1 VRTRQIAIIATAA
14 ALAGAAVAYAAHPKV
29 DPASVPT
36 GFLAAHSQMD
46 AVPATALR
54 RIVRNGRVDAF
65 LEHVRLAP
73 GEQRPFV
80 THPGPVLVM
89 IASGEVRNTEAGG
102 GACRTRRYV
111 PDRGFVTRG
120 IRKPH
125 ALGAGPDGAD
135 AYLLYLAPRRT
146 GPTQTVVDAPAAC

>member
-1 VRTRQIAIIATAA
+1 VRLREIGVVATVA

-29 DPASVPT
+29 DPASVPL
-36 GFLAAHSQMD
+36 GFFAAHSQLNG
-46 AVPATALR
+46 VPATALH
-54 RIVRNGRVDAF
+54 RIVRDGRVDAF

-80 THPGPVLVM
+80 THPGPVLAMV
-89 IASGEVRNTEAGG
+89 AAGELRNTEVAGG
-102 GACRTRRYV
+102 ECRTRRYV

-125 ALGAGPDGAD
+125 RLSAGPEGAD
-135 AYLLYLAPRRT
+135 AYLVYLAPRRT
-146 GPTQTVVDAPAAC
+146 GPTQTVVAVPAAC